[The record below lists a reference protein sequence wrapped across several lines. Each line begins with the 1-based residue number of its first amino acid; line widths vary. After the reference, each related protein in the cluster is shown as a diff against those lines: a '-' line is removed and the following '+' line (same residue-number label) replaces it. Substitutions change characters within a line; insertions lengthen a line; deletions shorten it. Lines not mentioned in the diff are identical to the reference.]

1 MNGFKSI
8 HKTILKI
15 IRAWLKKNK
24 ETFYTKL
31 KFLQNKH
38 PYRLYCTTSIVNI
51 DHMAFKSYIEKCL
64 RLGQLFHLSTLCLQ
78 HFFCLLKPHPALEP
92 YLVCAWVTRGDVQQ
106 IKLTLIDI
114 RIQEPNHF
122 LFWV

>member
-1 MNGFKSI
+1 MF
-8 HKTILKI
+8 
-15 IRAWLKKNK
+15 
-24 ETFYTKL
+24 ETRPVIPSVDFVFT
-31 KFLQNKH
+31 
-38 PYRLYCTTSIVNI
+38 
-51 DHMAFKSYIEKCL
+51 A
-64 RLGQLFHLSTLCLQ
+64 LF
-78 HFFCLLKPHPALEP
+78 FLLKPHPALEP